1 MPADCSLSHVNTKA
15 KFQAEVTHKVLDQGH
30 PWSLAPLPIKLLSLM
45 DLWHTLAVKCDRNS
59 RMRGAIVVPRS
70 LEHEHLS
77 AIDPSCS
84 EDIRDSGMRE
94 MLC

>member
-1 MPADCSLSHVNTKA
+1 
-15 KFQAEVTHKVLDQGH
+15 
-30 PWSLAPLPIKLLSLM
+30 M